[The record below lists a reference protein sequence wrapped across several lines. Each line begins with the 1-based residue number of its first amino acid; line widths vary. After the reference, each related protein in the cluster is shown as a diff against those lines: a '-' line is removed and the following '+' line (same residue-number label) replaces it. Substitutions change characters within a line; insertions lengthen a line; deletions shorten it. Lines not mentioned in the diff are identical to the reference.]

1 MLPNVK
7 LLDVTRD
14 DVDRIASWLRDTEV
28 SSRWFGEYST
38 GEPVHPAYEPEHMV
52 EASDTEWSTVFDRPH
67 RIIYSIYTD
76 KAQHIGETRVL
87 LHVDKPAEVSLL
99 IGRKELW
106 HQGFGTAA
114 MLLLL
119 EQIFGEIGA
128 NTAIVEVPSTNT
140 AAVGLFEKLGF
151 SNRETRQITPDM
163 QIQRMSI
170 EAGKWLSTSSTSG
183 KTSLPGI
190 TITGSPSTGSYE
202 IAAQVARILNY
213 QLVGEAAVTEKLQE
227 RLGCSEHD
235 LDTFIDSQKSLLAR
249 FITKMI
255 TPHEFSPVHDFGYI
269 GTTPRYIHNYDHL
282 VHRPITKKLY
292 QQQLGRVIRQ
302 LVNSKNSVIHSPT
315 AHLFVPDSS
324 RTLRVLITG
333 SDQLYKTRILA
344 DRRWSTDDWA
354 KRNQAVKSD
363 LQKIGSYILDANPL
377 DASGFDLV
385 INLER
390 IPTSLVPQMIV
401 DSLPTRAPA
410 NADLAELDDRNKTAR
425 SPSKV
430 TS

>member
-14 DVDRIASWLRDTEV
+14 DVDRIAAWLLDTEV

-38 GEPVHPAYEPEHMV
+38 GDPVHPAYEPEHMV
-52 EASDTEWSTVFDRPH
+52 EASDSEWNTVFDRPH
-67 RIIYSIYTD
+67 RMIYSIYTD
-76 KAQHIGETRVL
+76 SAQHIGETRVL
-87 LHVDKPAEVSLL
+87 LHEGKTAEISLL

-119 EQIFGEIGA
+119 EQVFGELGA
-128 NTAIVEVPSTNT
+128 NTAIVEVPFTNV

-151 SNRETRQITPDM
+151 SSRETRQITPDM
-163 QIQRMSI
+163 QIQRMLM
-170 EAGKWLSTSSTSG
+170 EAGRWLNPSSTSG
-183 KTSLPGI
+183 ELSLPGI

-213 QLVGEAAVTEKLQE
+213 QLVDDAAVTEKLQQ

-235 LDTFIDSQKSLLAR
+235 LDTFLESQKSLMAR
-249 FITKMI
+249 FLTKLI
-255 TPHEFSPVHDFGYI
+255 TPHDYSPVHDFGYV

-282 VHRPITKKLY
+282 AHQPITKRLY

-315 AHLFVPDSS
+315 AHLCVPDGS
-324 RTLRVLITG
+324 RNLRVLVTG
-333 SDQLYKTRILA
+333 SDQLHKKRILA
-344 DRRWSTDDWA
+344 ERGWSASDWS
-354 KRNQAVKSD
+354 KHNHAVKSD
-363 LQKIGSYILDANPL
+363 LQKIGSYILDADPL
-377 DASGFDLV
+377 DASKFDLI

-390 IPTSLVPQMIV
+390 IPASLVPQMIV
-401 DSLPTRAPA
+401 DALPARATA
-410 NADLAELDDRNKTAR
+410 NADALDRTKQLSALAR
-425 SPSKV
+425 
-430 TS
+430 